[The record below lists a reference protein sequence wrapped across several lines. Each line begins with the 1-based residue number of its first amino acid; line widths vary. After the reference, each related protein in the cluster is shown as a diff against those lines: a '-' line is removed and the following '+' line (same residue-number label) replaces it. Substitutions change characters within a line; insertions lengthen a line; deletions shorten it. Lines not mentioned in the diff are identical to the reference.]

1 MILVGGFMEPDV
13 MGQTLLANQR
23 LARLVGLGDR
33 SQPAAYSPCLVI
45 DESSVGKVP
54 SHLAPFIHKQ
64 DNSELPGTLSFHSRL
79 PLAIPFE
86 NIGPT
91 WSTRLGHVLPPSM
104 EDADNSEHGDTGPLL
119 AVSWQRLRHDP
130 ELLSDDLKPQVVVLL
145 DALQLAGRPGKLAKA
160 LFVLRKRFSSALL
173 WCPAISGPDNLALL
187 TWMGVDI
194 HDLAR
199 TSQCEA
205 NRVLLTSSGPRHCE
219 VTLGEEVSRERHI
232 EIWTQ
237 EMATVRRAIRDGT
250 LRELVEQRV
259 ISSPRMVEHLRY
271 HDALVNENKTP
282 STLSVVVPP
291 SRALRAHSSTTLND
305 AEVLDWVNFMNT
317 EYSPP
322 SGFDKVLILLPC
334 SERKPYRDSRSHHR
348 FREAI
353 GNTSAHE
360 VMVTSPLGLVPRD
373 LERIWPA
380 AHYDVPTTGDWTADE
395 INRITAMVST
405 LVQNN
410 RYELVINHS
419 SIELE
424 SFVQV
429 PLINTRGNA
438 SATSKEALS
447 RLSEAV
453 SSAREEHGIE
463 GLAKNHRLFL
473 EFRSIARR
481 QMRNDAWMEGIRVGG
496 KPPRWK
502 VYDGQI
508 QMAQWLPD
516 RGSLSLTK
524 AALPRL
530 MEHDSLPRIHLKEGS
545 LWKGDVFTSNLQNF
559 DSDFKEGGDLL
570 VMQDGK
576 LIGMARATIA
586 PWAWPDSPG
595 RLAKG
600 HHRL

>member
-1 MILVGGFMEPDV
+1 

-45 DESSVGKVP
+45 DEGSIEGVP
-54 SHLAPFIHKQ
+54 PKLAPFIHMQ
-64 DNSELPGTLSFHSRL
+64 DNSNLPGTLSLHSRL
-79 PLAIPFE
+79 ALAIPFE
-86 NIGPT
+86 ETGPS

-104 EDADNSEHGDTGPLL
+104 EDADNSDHGEMGPLL
-119 AVSWQRLRHDP
+119 AVSWQRIRHDA
-130 ELLSDDLKPQVVVLL
+130 ELLNEELKPQVVVLL
-145 DALQLAGRPGKLAKA
+145 DALQLAGRPRKLAEA
-160 LFVLRKRFSSALL
+160 LFILRKRFSSSLI

-187 TWMGVDI
+187 TWMGVDM

-205 NRVLLTSSGPRHCE
+205 SGVLLTNSGPRLCEETLDEE
-219 VTLGEEVSRERHI
+219 VTRERHL

-237 EMATVRRAIRDGT
+237 EMACVRRAIRDGT

-271 HDALVNENKTP
+271 HDEIVNQNSTP

-291 SRALRAHSSTTLND
+291 SMALRAHGSATLQD
-305 AEVLDWVNFMNT
+305 PEVVDWVNFMDM

-322 SGFDKVLILLPC
+322 SGLDKVLILLPC

-380 AHYDVPTTGDWTADE
+380 AHYDVPTTGDWSADE
-395 INRITAMVST
+395 INRITGMVTS
-405 LVQNN
+405 LLN
-410 RYELVINHS
+410 RNQYELVINHS
-419 SIELE
+419 GIDLDPTGDVR
-424 SFVQV
+424 F
-429 PLINTRGNA
+429 INTRGKS
-438 SATSKEALS
+438 SATSKDALG

-453 SSAREEHGIE
+453 SEARDEHGLE
-463 GLAKNHRLFL
+463 YLKNDYRLLL
-473 EFRSIARR
+473 EFLSVARR
-481 QMRNDAWMEGIRVGG
+481 QMRNDTWMNGLRVGG

-502 VYDGQI
+502 VYDGQN

-524 AALPRL
+524 AALPKL
-530 MEHDSLPRIHLKEGS
+530 FEHGSLPCIHLKSGME
-545 LWKGDVFTSNLQNF
+545 WKGDVFTSNLLSF
-559 DSDFKEGGDLL
+559 DPDFKKGGDLL
-570 VMQDGK
+570 VLQDGA
-576 LIGMARATIA
+576 LIGMARASIA
-586 PWAWPDSPG
+586 SWAWPDSPG

>member
-1 MILVGGFMEPDV
+1 
-13 MGQTLLANQR
+13 MGQTLMANQR

-33 SQPAAYSPCLVI
+33 TQPAAYTPCMVI
-45 DESSVGKVP
+45 DEGSIEGISP
-54 SHLAPFIHKQ
+54 ALAPFIHKQ
-64 DNSELPGTLSFHSRL
+64 DNSNLPGTLSLHSRL
-79 PLAIPFE
+79 ALAIPFE
-86 NIGPT
+86 ETGPS

-104 EDADNSEHGDTGPLL
+104 EDADNSEHGETGPLL
-119 AVSWQRLRHDP
+119 AVSWQRLRHDSV
-130 ELLSDDLKPQVVVLL
+130 LLSEELKPQVVVLL
-145 DALQLAGRPGKLAKA
+145 DALQLAGRPGKLAEA
-160 LFVLRKRFSSALL
+160 LFVLRKRFSSSLI

-187 TWMGVDI
+187 TWMGVDL

-199 TSQCEA
+199 TWQCEA
-205 NRVLLTSSGPRHCE
+205 SRVLLTNSGPRLCE
-219 VTLGEEVSRERHI
+219 ETLDEEVSRERHV

-237 EMATVRRAIRDGT
+237 EMACVRRAIRDGT

-271 HDALVNENKTP
+271 HDAIVNQQSTP

-291 SRALRAHSSTTLND
+291 SRALRAHGSATLQD
-305 AEVLDWVNFMNT
+305 PEVVDWVNFMST
-317 EYSPP
+317 GYSPP
-322 SGFDKVLILLPC
+322 SGLDKVLILLPC

-380 AHYDVPTTGDWTADE
+380 AHYDVPTTGDWSADE
-395 INRITAMVST
+395 INRITEMTSS
-405 LVQNN
+405 LLQRNQ
-410 RYELVINHS
+410 YELVINHS
-419 SIELE
+419 GVDLDTTGE
-424 SFVQV
+424 V
-429 PLINTRGNA
+429 PFINTRGDA

-453 SSAREEHGIE
+453 STAKEEHVLE
-463 GLAKNHRLFL
+463 GLANHHRLML
-473 EFRSIARR
+473 EFRSVARR
-481 QMRNDAWMEGIRVGG
+481 QMRSDTWMDGLRVGG

-502 VYDGQI
+502 VYDGQT

-516 RGSLSLTK
+516 RGALSLTK
-524 AALPRL
+524 AALPRVL
-530 MEHDSLPRIHLKEGS
+530 EHSSLPCIHLKKGLE
-545 LWKGDVFTSNLQNF
+545 WKGDVFTSNLLSF
-559 DSDFKEGGDLL
+559 DLDFKEGGDLL
-570 VMQDGK
+570 VLQDGV
-576 LIGMARATIA
+576 LIGLARASIA
-586 PWAWPDSPG
+586 SWAWPDSPG